1 MRSVASLKSNAIAE
15 ARQALSLCKPEEV
28 LEQYARMAARLGVTS
43 GEKGLLLS
51 MNLRWLPYIVSQRQ
65 ALGLDSI
72 RVKFEPTEHE
82 LLAQQPG
89 IYTFFID
96 RDHRLWLGWGEKETG
111 LPVSAQS
118 ATPEELRESSVEVDK
133 ALSMRLRC
141 MMGESLLEGNY
152 DVKLLFLP
160 PAQPDSEA
168 MVDLQLRGSS
178 QGRPVKERLTLRQEL
193 ADSLGVI
200 PTHYRVHVD
209 QGYLQLD
216 VIPAQGK
223 ALLCG
228 VVLEPG
234 E

>member
-1 MRSVASLKSNAIAE
+1 
-15 ARQALSLCKPEEV
+15 
-28 LEQYARMAARLGVTS
+28 
-43 GEKGLLLS
+43 
-51 MNLRWLPYIVSQRQ
+51 
-65 ALGLDSI
+65 
-72 RVKFEPTEHE
+72 VKFEPTEHE

-133 ALSMRLRC
+133 AISMRLRC

-193 ADSLGVI
+193 ADSLGMI